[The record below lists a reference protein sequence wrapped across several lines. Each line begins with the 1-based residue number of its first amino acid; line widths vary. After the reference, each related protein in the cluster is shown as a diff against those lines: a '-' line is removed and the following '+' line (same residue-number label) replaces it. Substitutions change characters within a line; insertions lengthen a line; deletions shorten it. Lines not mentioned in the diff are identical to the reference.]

1 VIESQHTVRPKP
13 SNTHGSTIPSSY
25 SAASEPVRL
34 LLVDHDSHCICRA
47 LFPPFPTSQPNR
59 PHLPRCPTTSSGNE
73 LQEFGVR
80 SVLHQCGS
88 QTACSVSRPVAL
100 PNRLAWLVCVVQREG
115 HSSVAQHS
123 GNSPTVLRSAWGL
136 PLCHVGLTTRSMP
149 QTCVRAYVRACV

>member
-1 VIESQHTVRPKP
+1 MIPIAYAV
-13 SNTHGSTIPSSY
+13 PSSHL
-25 SAASEPVRL
+25 S
-34 LLVDHDSHCICRA
+34 
-47 LFPPFPTSQPNR
+47 PTSQPNR
-59 PHLPRCPTTSSGNE
+59 PHLPRRPTASSGNE

-80 SVLHQCGS
+80 SVLHRCGS

-115 HSSVAQHS
+115 HSSVARHS

-149 QTCVRAYVRACV
+149 QMCMRACVRVYRCSTDDAGLPTDPAAVRGYELASCFSWRGLG